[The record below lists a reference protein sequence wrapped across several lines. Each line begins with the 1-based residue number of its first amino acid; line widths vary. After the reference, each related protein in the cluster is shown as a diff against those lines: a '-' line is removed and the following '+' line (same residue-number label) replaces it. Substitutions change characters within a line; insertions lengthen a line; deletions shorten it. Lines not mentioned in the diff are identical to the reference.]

1 MLQAP
6 QRTGLSGPTLIRLL
20 TRLTDVDVP
29 QSRQPLSDH
38 LSQWLGW
45 TDAIALSAALN
56 NRPPAI
62 APGARQF
69 SSVEERECE
78 RVRTTLADAIAS
90 DTAATAAKRATPGV
104 IPGQMPAKAAAALQ
118 ADDAD
123 YSNFRQR
130 YLSLQH
136 TMETS
141 IGNLRSRLRGMVA
154 AKTPEMTRLAVV
166 DAIMDRALL
175 PRERTLL
182 GAIPKLLQGHFNR
195 LRLAEKAALEDA
207 AAQAEAWAQA
217 QALAEAQAQAQ
228 AEAQALADAE
238 AQTPAQASAEGQADG
253 DAAAPAEAGDP
264 PALQADAPAQAAA
277 DADAKLAG
285 LPPQAAL
292 TAPTPGAW
300 LETFRKDMRSVLL
313 AELDVRLQPVE
324 GLLAALRA
332 S

>member
-29 QSRQPLSDH
+29 ESRQPLSDH

-69 SSVEERECE
+69 SSQEERECE

-90 DTAATAAKRATPGV
+90 DTAATAAKRV
-104 IPGQMPAKAAAALQ
+104 MPGQMPAKAAAALQ

-123 YSNFRQR
+123 YANFRQR

-182 GAIPKLLQGHFNR
+182 GAIPKLLQGHFDR
-195 LRLAEKAALEDA
+195 LRLAEKAALDEIA
-207 AAQAEAWAQA
+207 
-217 QALAEAQAQAQ
+217 AQ
-228 AEAQALADAE
+228 AEAQALAEAEAQALAEADADAE
-238 AQTPAQASAEGQADG
+238 AEANAEGDAKAD
-253 DAAAPAEAGDP
+253 AEAAP
-264 PALQADAPAQAAA
+264 QADAQADASAADAAAA
-277 DADAKLAG
+277 DAAAASADAKPAG
-285 LPPQAAL
+285 TPPQATL

>member
-20 TRLTDVDVP
+20 TRLTDADVQ
-29 QSRQPLSDH
+29 QSRQSLSDH

-56 NRPPAI
+56 TSPPVI
-62 APGARQF
+62 APGARLF
-69 SSVEERECE
+69 SSAEERECV

-90 DTAATAAKRATPGV
+90 DTAATAAKRVAPV
-104 IPGQMPAKAAAALQ
+104 AAPAKKLAAAL
-118 ADDAD
+118 AEDEFD
-123 YSNFRQR
+123 YSSFRQR

-154 AKTPEMTRLAVV
+154 ARNGEWTRLAVV

-175 PRERTLL
+175 PKERALL
-182 GAIPKLLQGHFNR
+182 GAIPKLLQTHFER
-195 LRLAEKAALEDA
+195 LRKAEEAALA
-207 AAQAEAWAQA
+207 AAQAEAA
-217 QALAEAQAQAQ
+217 
-228 AEAQALADAE
+228 AEAQALADAPADAASE
-238 AQTPAQASAEGQADG
+238 ADGNAKADG
-253 DAAAPAEAGDP
+253 DAKVAAVDAAPAKA
-264 PALQADAPAQAAA
+264 AAAAPAI
-277 DADAKLAG
+277 
-285 LPPQAAL
+285 
-292 TAPTPGAW
+292 TAGAW
-300 LETFRKDMRSVLL
+300 LDTFRADMRAVLL

-324 GLLAALRA
+324 GLLAALRT

>member
-20 TRLTDVDVP
+20 TRLTDAEVQ
-29 QSRQPLSDH
+29 QSRQSLSDH

-56 NRPPAI
+56 TSPPVI
-62 APGARQF
+62 APGARLF
-69 SSVEERECE
+69 SSAEERECV

-90 DTAATAAKRATPGV
+90 DTAATAAKRVAPARA
-104 IPGQMPAKAAAALQ
+104 PAKKLAAAL
-118 ADDAD
+118 AEDEFD
-123 YSNFRQR
+123 YSSFRQR

-154 AKTPEMTRLAVV
+154 ARNGEWTRLAVV

-175 PRERTLL
+175 PKERALL
-182 GAIPKLLQGHFNR
+182 GAIPKLLQTHFDR
-195 LRLAEKAALEDA
+195 LRKAEEAAQAFADADAPADA
-207 AAQAEAWAQA
+207 AAEADGNAK
-217 QALAEAQAQAQ
+217 
-228 AEAQALADAE
+228 
-238 AQTPAQASAEGQADG
+238 ADG
-253 DAAAPAEAGDP
+253 DAEAAAVAPAPANAAAPA
-264 PALQADAPAQAAA
+264 PAI
-277 DADAKLAG
+277 
-285 LPPQAAL
+285 
-292 TAPTPGAW
+292 TAGAW
-300 LETFRKDMRSVLL
+300 LDTFRADMRAVLL

-324 GLLAALRA
+324 GLLAALRT

>member
-29 QSRQPLSDH
+29 ESRQSLSDH

-56 NRPPAI
+56 TRPPVI

-69 SSVEERECE
+69 SSAEERECV

-90 DTAATAAKRATPGV
+90 DTAATAAKRLV
-104 IPGQMPAKAAAALQ
+104 PGQAPAKKSAAVEQ
-118 ADDAD
+118 AEAD

-130 YLSLQH
+130 YQSLQH

-141 IGNLRSRLRGMVA
+141 VGNLRSRLRGMVA
-154 AKTPEMTRLAVV
+154 ARNGEMTRLAVV

-175 PRERTLL
+175 PKERALFGL
-182 GAIPKLLQGHFNR
+182 IPKLLQTHFER
-195 LRLAEKAALEDA
+195 LRLAEAAALAPPEGDA
-207 AAQAEAWAQA
+207 DAEAAIV
-217 QALAEAQAQAQ
+217 EAQ
-228 AEAQALADAE
+228 AEAQSHAVPADA
-238 AQTPAQASAEGQADG
+238 AGV
-253 DAAAPAEAGDP
+253 AATG
-264 PALQADAPAQAAA
+264 LQPI
-277 DADAKLAG
+277 
-285 LPPQAAL
+285 
-292 TAPTPGAW
+292 TPGAW
-300 LETFRKDMRSVLL
+300 LDVFRKDMRSVLL

-324 GLLAALRA
+324 GLLASLRA

>member
-20 TRLTDVDVP
+20 TRLTDAEVQ
-29 QSRQPLSDH
+29 QSRQSLSDH

-56 NRPPAI
+56 TSPPVI
-62 APGARQF
+62 APGARLF
-69 SSVEERECE
+69 SSAEERECV

-90 DTAATAAKRATPGV
+90 DTAATAAKRIAPV
-104 IPGQMPAKAAAALQ
+104 SAPAKKLAAVLAE
-118 ADDAD
+118 DEFD
-123 YSNFRQR
+123 YSSFRQR

-154 AKTPEMTRLAVV
+154 ARNGEWTRLAVV

-175 PRERTLL
+175 PKERALL
-182 GAIPKLLQGHFNR
+182 GAIPKLLQTHFDR
-195 LRLAEKAALEDA
+195 LCKAEEAALA
-207 AAQAEAWAQA
+207 AAQAEAA
-217 QALAEAQAQAQ
+217 AEGQD
-228 AEAQALADAE
+228 LADADAPADAAAE
-238 AQTPAQASAEGQADG
+238 ADGNAKADG
-253 DAAAPAEAGDP
+253 DAAAA
-264 PALQADAPAQAAA
+264 ALDAAPANAAA
-277 DADAKLAG
+277 PVPAI
-285 LPPQAAL
+285 
-292 TAPTPGAW
+292 TAGAW
-300 LETFRKDMRSVLL
+300 LDTFRADMRAVLL

-324 GLLAALRA
+324 GLLAALRT